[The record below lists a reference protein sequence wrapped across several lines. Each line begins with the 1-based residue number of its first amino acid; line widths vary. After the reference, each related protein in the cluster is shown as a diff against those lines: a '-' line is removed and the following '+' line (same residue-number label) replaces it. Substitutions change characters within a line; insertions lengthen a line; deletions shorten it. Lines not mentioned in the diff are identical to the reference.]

1 MRKTDVHSV
10 CYKQSR
16 IAHSTLWNVFF
27 VYTCDS
33 PKIIYY
39 KAIFAFFLVFSHSL
53 YPFAFRR
60 TEKLC
65 HILNRQSHT
74 EWMEIMAL
82 LNTTFTSIEI
92 LFIQRHR
99 HFDMAF
105 VVIPK
110 KTQRTHLN
118 VKFATKKNREWDEFK
133 AKTRFKYKEYRQS
146 IMKCLQKFILKRN
159 IRMRLPVHMY
169 CSYFYIY
176 AISDWVIL
184 I

>member
-1 MRKTDVHSV
+1 MRETGVHSV
-10 CYKQSR
+10 YYKQSR

-39 KAIFAFFLVFSHSL
+39 KAIFGFFLVLPHSL

-118 VKFATKKNREWDEFK
+118 VKFATKKTENEMNS
-133 AKTRFKYKEYRQS
+133 RQRLDS
-146 IMKCLQKFILKRN
+146 NTRN
-159 IRMRLPVHMY
+159 IANALWNAY
-169 CSYFYIY
+169 KNSFWNEIY
-176 AISDWVIL
+176 AWDCLCICTVHTFIYMQFQIEL
-184 I
+184 Y